1 MGDGVENGTGSTIYD
16 ASGNGNNGTVE
27 NGPVFAEDSP

>member
-16 ASGNGNNGTVE
+16 ASGNSNDGTVE